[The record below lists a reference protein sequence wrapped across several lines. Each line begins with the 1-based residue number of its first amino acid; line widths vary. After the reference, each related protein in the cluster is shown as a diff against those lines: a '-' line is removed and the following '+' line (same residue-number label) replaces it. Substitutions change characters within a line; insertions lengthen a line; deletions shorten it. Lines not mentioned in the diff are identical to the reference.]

1 MSEIDEDNLAEDIED
16 KKISEEELNSLL
28 KDFYLPFFV
37 SKLPKEYEREIQ
49 ENPGGKPI
57 DKFGNI
63 INSLI
68 KNTKEIFGLKKE
80 EEKEK
85 KINPKGPIISPAPTS
100 TSDKNSNNPND
111 SSDIK
116 PIQQNNNKDLNKDPK
131 NDPKNKNIK
140 PSSTRVGESSN
151 SQKNSKVDE
160 NNNNT
165 NLTPT
170 TGRSTPT
177 TGGSTLPPTGGS
189 TLPPTGG
196 STNPPTGGSTN
207 PPTGESTT
215 PTGGSTNPQKEEIK
229 KPEPVST
236 KKFEYTGTG
245 SSSGLTDTSDIDK
258 TGGDTGGGNTE
269 GGNTEEKSVEDE
281 IIKFFGDI
289 REKFDDRS
297 VKVKKDTTQSNK
309 RPPDPPKTPPNKDP
323 DKLQEEI
330 DKAPVLKPEV
340 HRYILRNS
348 NKSSFRKAYSVF
360 NQLVP
365 FIKCY
370 VKTGSA
376 SDFRRVEVNLFDIPY
391 NLIKSLE
398 VDYSTG
404 SAAVGTINL
413 KFEDAKGSI
422 GLFLMSKLYSLGL
435 TTGVINEL
443 PKILIQFG
451 WAPKGRQKTNR
462 ASKIRKTKKI
472 FTSNYFTEYLIEDF
486 ELDCGQNFKQNITL
500 KGRQD
505 KTSIDAMLNTTGSNY
520 TPIKKMSQ
528 FPLQILR
535 AKEYAFYFHN
545 SLDNLSTPLKRF
557 NKNNDLSKKAVTD
570 FLQSKG
576 YKSTYNKEPG
586 IKLLPLNPIFNCFNS
601 NVESQDNQ
609 LFIDEFKS
617 FINNSKFTPIFV
629 LYYVLNL
636 YINTI
641 KEVFKDKNIISDTK
655 EPKTQIR
662 VLELY
667 DDSKI
672 ERYGFDGK
680 IEITAETYKELVE
693 KDVIAG
699 KTKTAGVHTGL
710 LNANDFELKETE
722 TWGSLLERIATKVKY
737 KNDSTT
743 NLSVSINH
751 FSADYVKKTDLYQNK
766 QFFSDEK
773 EIQILKSSEN
783 LKGRL
788 EQLKESY
795 EKSKPKKT
803 KDPLNKKIDDQIAK
817 INKLIKNLGDILKEE
832 DLILIVISAGSKFT
846 VNENIK
852 EATVLQKYTVFPKIR
867 SSYQLKYQNFNSGSK
882 NMDDGYFPD
891 VIDFKPKINFKDVL
905 ASHFSNFNVVN
916 YTNGI
921 VQIKSE
927 SDIKI
932 NESISSSKILESI
945 EEIRKTLESFLTAT
959 DKDKKD
965 IEFVSDNGNVVISGK
980 NSIFFK
986 TSLIT
991 VRKYSSS
998 NAEDKKIINSV
1009 NNRLMEV
1016 LSSLRNSTIYSTQNN
1031 LFRKAIKVS
1040 PGHDYLADYQG
1051 YEILANEYM
1060 SKLQESAY
1068 DFEAELTILGEP
1080 AFTFDYGLSLNFL
1093 HLDVNNPDGSKNL
1106 FLTGKYYIV
1115 KMKHV
1120 IEGGKFLTT
1129 LSLKYSSPKSEQI
1142 STDFTKADENKK
1154 EEQKK

>member
-37 SKLPKEYEREIQ
+37 SKLPKEYEREIP

-57 DKFGNI
+57 DRFGNI
-63 INSLI
+63 IYSLVE
-68 KNTKEIFGLKKE
+68 NTKDIFGLKKKE
-80 EEKEK
+80 EEK
-85 KINPKGPIISPAPTS
+85 KINPKGPIISPAPTP
-100 TSDKNSNNPND
+100 DKNSNKSND

-116 PIQQNNNKDLNKDPK
+116 PSSIQQNNNKDLNKDPK
-131 NDPKNKNIK
+131 NTTTK

-151 SQKNSKVDE
+151 PQKKSKVDE
-160 NNNNT
+160 NNNT
-165 NLTPT
+165 NLTPNTGST
-170 TGRSTPT
+170 TP
-177 TGGSTLPPTGGS
+177 TGGSTTPTGGSTPPTGGS
-189 TLPPTGG
+189 TPPTGG
-196 STNPPTGGSTN
+196 STNP
-207 PPTGESTT
+207 E
-215 PTGGSTNPQKEEIK
+215 KEEIK
-229 KPEPVST
+229 KPEPVPT
-236 KKFEYTGTG
+236 KKFKYTGTG
-245 SSSGLTDTSDIDK
+245 SSSELTDTSNIDK
-258 TGGDTGGGNTE
+258 TGGDTEGGNTE
-269 GGNTEEKSVEDE
+269 GGNIEWVNTEEKSIFDPVVDG
-281 IIKFFGDI
+281 ILNFFGDI
-289 REKFDDRS
+289 GKQFDDLS

-309 RPPDPPKTPPNKDP
+309 RLSDPPKTPPNKDP
-323 DKLQEEI
+323 DKLKDEI

-535 AKEYAFYFHN
+535 AKEYAFYFYN
-545 SLDNLSTPLKRF
+545 NLDNLSIPLKKF
-557 NKNNDLSKKAVTD
+557 NKDNNEIKKVVED
-570 FLQSKG
+570 FLKGKG
-576 YKSTYNKEPG
+576 YINTYNSNPG

-609 LFIDEFKS
+609 LFINEFKG

-641 KEVFKDKNIISDTK
+641 KEVFEDKKIFTSNSGSAQT
-655 EPKTQIR
+655 KTQIR

-667 DDSKI
+667 DNNKI

-680 IEITAETYKELVE
+680 IEITAENYKQLVE

-699 KTKTAGVHTGL
+699 KTKTAGAHTGL

-751 FSADYVKKTDLYQNK
+751 FSADYVKKTELYRNK

-773 EIQILKSSEN
+773 EIQILKSSDN

-795 EKSKPKKT
+795 EKSKPKKP
-803 KDPLNKKIDDQIAK
+803 KDPLNEKIDSQIKKIDI
-817 INKLIKNLGDILKEE
+817 LIKNLETILEKD

-846 VNENIK
+846 VSENIK

-945 EEIRKTLESFLTAT
+945 EDIKKTLESFLTAT

-965 IEFVSDNGNVVISGK
+965 IEFVFENKNVVISGK

-991 VRKYSSS
+991 VGKYSSS
-998 NAEDKKIINSV
+998 NAEHKKIINNV
-1009 NNRLMEV
+1009 NNRLMDV